1 MNPRMSARIVG
12 VLFIIATAAPILT
25 APFLGFLGGGII
37 GEPIPDYL
45 VNVSANERQVMI
57 GMVIELIWALA
68 VVGIPVV
75 LFPILKKYNEAL
87 ALGFFSLRFTEA
99 ISTIVHSLILL
110 TLLTLSQEFIVA
122 GAPDASYFQALGT
135 LLLAAREWVFNIGSG
150 LIWSLSALLL
160 NYVLY
165 RSELVPRWL
174 SGWGLVG
181 AVLSFATYFLGFFN
195 IHLTNFLFAPIAVQE
210 MAFAVWLIVKGFNPS
225 EIASGYANTE
235 ANESAGLAP
244 EEE

>member
-1 MNPRMSARIVG
+1 MNPRKSALIVG

-45 VNVSANERQVMI
+45 VTVSANERQVMI

-87 ALGFFSLRFTEA
+87 AHGFHSLRFIEA
-99 ISTIVHSLILL
+99 ISTIVGSLILL
-110 TLLTLSQEFIVA
+110 TLLTLSQEFVIA
-122 GAPDASYFQALGT
+122 GAPDASYFQTLGT
-135 LLLAAREWVFNIGSG
+135 LFLAAREWVFNIGSG

-181 AVLSFATYFLGFFN
+181 AVLSFATYFLGFFSIN
-195 IHLTNFLFAPIAVQE
+195 LADWLFAPIAVQE
-210 MAFAVWLIVKGFNPS
+210 MAFAVWLIVKGFNSSAINSPS
-225 EIASGYANTE
+225 AKTELNEIK
-235 ANESAGLAP
+235 
-244 EEE
+244 